1 MLEDCLART
10 RLCLDVLE
18 SAFAHA
24 DYLVANT
31 FGIADIMTGYTLA
44 LAIHR
49 KVVTDDYPNCRAYI
63 ARLSERPAYQ
73 VASAAG

>member
-1 MLEDCLART
+1 MWHRFMGPRLPPPGHSHSDCHGAP
-10 RLCLDVLE
+10 
-18 SAFAHA
+18 
-24 DYLVANT
+24 
-31 FGIADIMTGYTLA
+31 MTGYTLA